1 MIDFRDPNLW
11 TAVGTVSMAFATF
24 VVVVLSWRNRDD
36 DARRHQ
42 DSHKPI
48 CLLTPY
54 DGVDPQHRRD
64 TLLAIAEPQPNP
76 GFGVVEI
83 RCALRN
89 VGSGPALNVGIMFR
103 FLDMNGY
110 TTQSWELSPLRPGE
124 SRGSETEPL
133 RIPIQFGSH
142 FNPADFSQIV
152 GKLWEIIVVY
162 EDMFG
167 NAFYTVHEK
176 RPLQLDR
183 LYQVAGSS
191 ESAAPSQP
199 WVTFST
205 GKVPLPAWR

>member
-1 MIDFRDPNLW
+1 MVDFRDPNLW
-11 TAVGTVSMAFATF
+11 TAVGTVSMAIATF
-24 VVVVLSWRNRDD
+24 VVVVLSWRNRND

-64 TLLAIAEPQPNP
+64 TLLAIADPQPSP

-133 RIPIQFGSH
+133 RIPIQFGPH
-142 FNPADFSQIV
+142 FNPTDFSQIV
-152 GKLWEIIVVY
+152 DRKSVV
-162 EDMFG
+162 
-167 NAFYTVHEK
+167 
-176 RPLQLDR
+176 
-183 LYQVAGSS
+183 
-191 ESAAPSQP
+191 
-199 WVTFST
+199 
-205 GKVPLPAWR
+205 